1 MSRVWFLT
9 IDKNLND
16 IFVFKLALKRFSF
29 ESWAVTEI
37 DTHAGKN
44 QNEYSRFAGEH
55 IATIHHQPELN
66 SCFTTSCRLTYWI
79 LFNIIQWLQHS
90 FTRNVTSLL
99 LSLNWYR
106 IFVSCFRGWKN
117 LIVRWMPASHARI
130 SLKRVIDRRKI
141 PMVTVTKIT
150 FLALLAILIHSLTKE
165 YFIDVSGMLSNWPQ

>member
-16 IFVFKLALKRFSF
+16 IFVFKLALKRLSF

-79 LFNIIQWLQHS
+79 LFNIIQWLQHCFHTKCNQPAFVFQLVPDICVLFS
-90 FTRNVTSLL
+90 WVEELNRKMNACVTRENFT
-99 LSLNWYR
+99 
-106 IFVSCFRGWKN
+106 
-117 LIVRWMPASHARI
+117 
-130 SLKRVIDRRKI
+130 
-141 PMVTVTKIT
+141 
-150 FLALLAILIHSLTKE
+150 
-165 YFIDVSGMLSNWPQ
+165 